1 MTTVNRLHHRE
12 PGHESVGHT
21 AMFGGYCVAA
31 PGLVGLVIDTHD
43 GDFVTPEVL
52 RIDDPAT
59 AAPEGR
65 PVL

>member
-12 PGHESVGHT
+12 PGHESAGHT
-21 AMFGGYCVAA
+21 AMSGRYRVAA
-31 PGLVGLVIDTHD
+31 PGLVGLVIDTHH
-43 GDFVTPEVL
+43 GDFITPEVL

-59 AAPEGR
+59 ATSEGR

>member
-1 MTTVNRLHHRE
+1 
-12 PGHESVGHT
+12 
-21 AMFGGYCVAA
+21 MFGGYCVAA